1 MPQFQYV
8 VTDTKGIRR
17 EDKLRASN
25 LDAAMQSLTKKG
37 YKVVSL
43 REVKSAVGTTA
54 LPPVHEQIQTS
65 LQKLK
70 DFIPLNTLV
79 FFTRQLSTMFS
90 AGLTIEKSIS
100 NLMIEEKN
108 HRFRRILAK
117 VGNDLKKGMSL
128 SEALSLNP
136 GTFDGLYVALVHA
149 GEISGSL
156 HVILEELADYLEV
169 MADTRRK
176 VISALSYPG
185 FVMIFMIL
193 IVSGLLLFVVPQF
206 AEIYA
211 KFGARLPGPTRALVA
226 LSQLISNYFV
236 TIALLTIV
244 VLFVGW
250 IVSMTEKGGMV
261 FDTIKLHFPVFGMLV
276 QNSIM
281 NKFAKTFGILLGSG
295 VPVLESLTHVQRVVR
310 NRVIVRA
317 LETSKMLI
325 KDGFAISVALK
336 KTDVFPP
343 TIIQLIATGEETGE
357 MDRLLDKAAYFYAK
371 QVDAV
376 VERLTSLIEPL
387 MIVVLGAVVVSII
400 ISIYLP
406 IFKLGFALSRGL

>member
-1 MPQFQYV
+1 MPKFQYII
-8 VTDTKGIRR
+8 TDAKGIRR
-17 EDKLRASN
+17 EDRLHASN
-25 LDAAMQSLTKKG
+25 LDAAMQTLTKKG
-37 YKVVSL
+37 FKVVSL
-43 REVKSAVGTTA
+43 REIRSSMAELA
-54 LPPVHEQIQTS
+54 LPPVHEQIQTN
-65 LQKLK
+65 LARIR
-70 DFIPLNTLV
+70 DYIPLNTLV

-100 NLMIEEKN
+100 NLMVEEKN
-108 HRFRRILAK
+108 HRFRRVLAK

-128 SEALSLNP
+128 SEAMAMSP
-136 GTFDGLYVALVHA
+136 GVFDGLYTALVHA

-156 HVILEELADYLEV
+156 HVILEEPSDYLEV

-176 VISALSYPG
+176 VISALTYPSL
-185 FVMIFMIL
+185 VLCFMIA
-193 IVSGLLLFVVPQF
+193 IVSGLLIFVVPQF

-226 LSQLISNYFV
+226 LSQLLSRNFV
-236 TIALLTIV
+236 PVALLTIA
-244 VLFVGW
+244 VLFVAW
-250 IVSMTEKGGMV
+250 ILSMTEKGGMI
-261 FDTIKLHFPVFGMLV
+261 FDTIKLHVPVFGMLI

-295 VPVLESLTHVQRVVR
+295 VPVLESMAHVQRVVR
-310 NRVIVRA
+310 NRVLIKAV
-317 LETSKMLI
+317 ETAKMLI

-343 TIIQLIATGEETGE
+343 TLIQLIATGEETGE

-371 QVDAV
+371 QVEAV

-400 ISIYLP
+400 VTIYLP
-406 IFKLGFALSRGL
+406 IFKLGMALQRGL

>member
-1 MPQFQYV
+1 MAQFQYV
-8 VTDTKGIRR
+8 ITDKKGIRR
-17 EDKLRASN
+17 EDRLRASN
-25 LDAAMQSLTKKG
+25 LDAAMQNLTKKG
-37 YKVVSL
+37 FKVLSL
-43 REVKSAVGTTA
+43 REIKIGTAGSA

-90 AGLTIEKSIS
+90 AGLTIEKSIA
-100 NLMIEEKN
+100 NLMVEEKN
-108 HRFRRILAK
+108 HRFRKILAK
-117 VGNDLKKGMSL
+117 CGNDLKKGMSL
-128 SEALSLNP
+128 SEAMAQSP

-156 HVILEELADYLEV
+156 HVILEELSDYLEA

-176 VISALSYPG
+176 VVSALSYPV
-185 FVMIFMIL
+185 FVLIFMIA

-211 KFGARLPGPTRALVA
+211 KFGARLPGPTRALVT
-226 LSQLISNYFV
+226 LSQLLSQNFIPF
-236 TIALLTIV
+236 ALVTIV
-244 VLFVGW
+244 VLFLGW
-250 IVSMTEKGGMV
+250 LSSLTDRGGMF
-261 FDTIKLHFPVFGMLV
+261 FDTVKLHFPVFGLLV
-276 QNSIM
+276 KNTTM
-281 NKFAKTFGILLGSG
+281 NRFAKTFGILLGSG
-295 VPVLESLTHVQRVVR
+295 VPVLESLTHVQRVVK
-310 NRVIVRA
+310 NRVLVRA
-317 LETSKMLI
+317 LDTSKMLI

-343 TIIQLIATGEETGE
+343 TLIQLIATGEETGE
-357 MDRLLDKAAYFYAK
+357 MDKLLDKAAYFYAK

-387 MIVVLGAVVVSII
+387 MIVAIGAVVVSII
-400 ISIYLP
+400 VTIYLP
-406 IFKLGFALSRGL
+406 IFKLGFALQRGL

>member
-8 VTDTKGIRR
+8 VTDAKGIRR
-17 EDKLRASN
+17 EDRIRASN

-43 REVKSAVGTTA
+43 REMRSAMGEAA
-54 LPPVHEQIQTS
+54 LPPITEQIQTKIERIKS
-65 LQKLK
+65 H
-70 DFIPLNTLV
+70 IPLNTLV

-100 NLMIEEKN
+100 NLMVEEKN
-108 HRFRRILAK
+108 PRFRKILAK
-117 VGNDLKKGMSL
+117 VANDLKKGISL
-128 SEALSLNP
+128 SEAFALNP
-136 GTFDGLYVALVHA
+136 GVFDGLYVALVHA

-156 HVILEELADYLEV
+156 HVILEELSDYLEA

-176 VISALSYPG
+176 VISALSYPT
-185 FVMIFMIL
+185 FVLVFMIG

-211 KFGARLPGPTRALVA
+211 KFGARLPGPTRALVGI
-226 LSQLISNYFV
+226 SQIVSRNFVPFLLIF
-236 TIALLTIV
+236 IASI
-244 VLFVGW
+244 FAA
-250 IVSMTEKGGMV
+250 IFASMTEKGGMF
-261 FDTIKLHFPVFGMLV
+261 FDSIKLKLPVFGMLV
-276 QNSIM
+276 NNSIM

-295 VPVLESLTHVQRVVR
+295 VPVLESLGHVQRVVR

-343 TIIQLIATGEETGE
+343 TLVQLIATGEETGE
-357 MDRLLDKAAYFYAK
+357 MDRLLDKASYFYAK

-387 MIVVLGAVVVSII
+387 MIVSIGAVVVSII
-400 ISIYLP
+400 VTIYLP
-406 IFKLGFALSRGL
+406 IFKLGMALQRGL

>member
-8 VTDTKGIRR
+8 VTDAKGIRR
-17 EDKLRASN
+17 EDRIRASN
-25 LDAAMQSLTKKG
+25 LDSAMQTLTKKG

-43 REVKSAVGTTA
+43 REMRSAMGEAA
-54 LPPVHEQIQTS
+54 LPPVYEQIQTS
-65 LQKLK
+65 IERLK
-70 DFIPLNTLV
+70 SHIPLNTLV

-90 AGLTIEKSIS
+90 AGLTIEKSIV
-100 NLMIEEKN
+100 NLMVEEKN
-108 HRFRRILAK
+108 PRFRKVLAR
-117 VGNDLKKGMSL
+117 VANDLKKGISL
-128 SEALSLNP
+128 SEAFSLNP
-136 GTFDGLYVALVHA
+136 GVFDGLYVALVHA
-149 GEISGSL
+149 GEVSGSL
-156 HVILEELADYLEV
+156 HVILEELSDYLEV

-176 VISALSYPG
+176 VVSALSYPT
-185 FVMIFMIL
+185 FVLIFMIA

-226 LSQLISNYFV
+226 LSQLVSRNFIPFLAIGIAAIFV
-236 TIALLTIV
+236 AWFASL
-244 VLFVGW
+244 
-250 IVSMTEKGGMV
+250 TEKGGMF
-261 FDTIKLHFPVFGMLV
+261 FDTIKLHLPVFGMLV

-295 VPVLESLTHVQRVVR
+295 VPVLESIGHVQRVVR
-310 NRVIVRA
+310 NRVVVKA

-343 TIIQLIATGEETGE
+343 TLIQLIATGEEIGE

-376 VERLTSLIEPL
+376 VDRLTSLIEPL
-387 MIVVLGAVVVSII
+387 MIVSIGAVVVTII
-400 ISIYLP
+400 VTIYLP
-406 IFKLGFALSRGL
+406 IFKLGMALQRGL

>member
-8 VTDTKGIRR
+8 ITDTKGIRR
-17 EDKLRASN
+17 EDRLRASN
-25 LDAAMQSLTKKG
+25 LDTAMQTLTKKG

-43 REVKSAVGTTA
+43 REIRSSMTEVA
-54 LPPVHEQIQTS
+54 LPPIHEQIQTS
-65 LQKLK
+65 IQRIR

-100 NLMIEEKN
+100 NLMVEEKN

-128 SEALSLNP
+128 SEAMSQNP
-136 GTFDGLYVALVHA
+136 GVFDGLYTALVHA

-156 HVILEELADYLEV
+156 HVILEELSDYLEA

-176 VISALSYPG
+176 VISALTYPTL
-185 FVMIFMIL
+185 VMIFMIA
-193 IVSGLLLFVVPQF
+193 IVSGLLIFVVPQF

-211 KFGARLPGPTRALVA
+211 KFGARLPGPTRALVGI
-226 LSQLISNYFV
+226 SQLVSRNFV
-236 TIALLTIV
+236 PIV
-244 VLFVGW
+244 VLLIIAFFIGW
-250 IVSMTEKGGMV
+250 IISMTEKGGMV
-261 FDTIKLHFPVFGMLV
+261 FDTIKLHFPVFGLLI

-295 VPVLESLTHVQRVVR
+295 VPVLESMTHVQRVVR
-310 NRVIVRA
+310 NRVLVRA
-317 LETSKMLI
+317 IEMAKMLI

-343 TIIQLIATGEETGE
+343 TLIQLIATGEETGE
-357 MDRLLDKAAYFYAK
+357 MDKLLDKAAYFYAK
-371 QVDAV
+371 QVEAV

-387 MIVVLGAVVVSII
+387 MIIVLGAVVVSII
-400 ISIYLP
+400 VTIYLP
-406 IFKLGFALSRGL
+406 IFKLGFALQRGL